1 MFNLLVTKMTKVG
14 LGTGARRLMEAKLFR
29 SPAVFF
35 RRQIQD
41 LPEVS
46 GGDFELQLPAGSP
59 LQPAVTLPRLLLKTN
74 PKHKLEINLA
84 RSDKYWV

>member
-1 MFNLLVTKMTKVG
+1 MALELAAIDGGKIIPI
-14 LGTGARRLMEAKLFR
+14 AC
-29 SPAVFF
+29 SFF

-46 GGDFELQLPAGSP
+46 GGDFGLQHPAGSP
-59 LQPAVTLPRLLLKTN
+59 LQSAVTLLRLLLKTN